1 MAWVSADVSAYTVTD
16 PQRVGWQ
23 PINETSTTRAHPL
36 GERIRAWHPTYGPA
50 ELIYLQ
56 GVASTVIGDWVTFE
70 PDAYLTTRLVANAIG
85 PVAVALSDNV
95 ASQYGWY
102 AIYGRVPAK
111 VLAAFADNGHVYGTA
126 TAGSADDAIVAG
138 DRIQNARGA
147 SAIDGPATGMA
158 EMDLY
163 YPFVNDA
170 LAD

>member
-1 MAWVSADVSAYTVTD
+1 MAWTSTDVAGFRVVD

-23 PINETSTTRAHPL
+23 GIHETSTTRAHPL
-36 GERIRAWHPTYGPA
+36 GTEVVAEHDTYGPVR
-50 ELIYLQ
+50 LIYLQ
-56 GVASTVIGDWVTFE
+56 GVASTVIGDWVSYE
-70 PDAYLTTRLVANAIG
+70 ADSYLTTRLVANAIG
-85 PVAVALSDNV
+85 PVAVALSANV

-102 AIYGRVPAK
+102 AIKGRVPAK
-111 VLAAFADNGHVYGTA
+111 VLALFADNGHLYGTA

-138 DRIQNARGA
+138 DRIQGARGA

-158 EMDLY
+158 EVELH